1 MSDITWASVDPSK
14 RCTGFA
20 IWSGARL
27 TRWGTITPANKTQ
40 QKNFAK
46 ARQLLRVTHVIETV
60 LYFGTGATEAVVE
73 TLPAEPAC
81 GLREAFGK
89 AFVNDLH
96 GKNLTLIMENPMGAM
111 PRSVAEIAWYRGY
124 ITSLVDERLGT
135 VIDVNT
141 SEWRRVAA
149 EAWGI
154 SWPRQTDLI
163 KELAVKLV
171 KENYGLQQCDI
182 GPDEAEAILIG
193 HWGLR
198 TRTVP

>member
-1 MSDITWASVDPSK
+1 MSDMIWASVDPSK

-20 IWSGARL
+20 IWSDVRL
-27 TRWGTITPANKTQ
+27 LRWGTITPASKTQ

-46 ARQLLRVTHVIETV
+46 ARQLLRVTHVIDSVE
-60 LYFGTGATEAVVE
+60 YYGATEHGTVVE
-73 TLPAEPAC
+73 TLVPEPAC
-81 GLREAFGK
+81 GLRDAFHK
-89 AFVNDLH
+89 AFVDSLH
-96 GKNLTLIMENPMGAM
+96 GKSLTLIMENPMGAM

-124 ITSLVDERLGT
+124 ITSLVDARLGT

-154 SWPRQTDLI
+154 SWPRQTELI
-163 KELAVKLV
+163 KELAIKIV
-171 KENYGLQQCDI
+171 KENYGLQQHDI